1 MAMTEKL
8 NDEQNAEL
16 LKALNKAI
24 AEGPWE
30 QSNFLKS
37 IGKNMI
43 AIRDEVL
50 VRLGSSPEAQLK
62 AESLRANQLA
72 LRSTQQEIFISL
84 YCYEGSNLQNWE
96 KIVSNL
102 PGQMISRPVYAREMD
117 IKDML
122 KYKEN
127 KQNEAY
133 VVIYVD
139 KANILPLPPDKI
151 IKDKQGI
158 ALLTLK
164 DKSVSLNNI
173 IRFEHSSGTYEY
185 VKGHLLK
192 VLS

>member
-1 MAMTEKL
+1 MTEKL

-192 VLS
+192 VPS